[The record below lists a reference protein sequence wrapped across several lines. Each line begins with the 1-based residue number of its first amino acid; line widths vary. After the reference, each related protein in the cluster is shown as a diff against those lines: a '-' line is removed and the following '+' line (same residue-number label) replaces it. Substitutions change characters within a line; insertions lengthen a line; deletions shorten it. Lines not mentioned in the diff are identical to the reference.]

1 MTTTALPAQ
10 TFTPTRRRFSVDEF
24 LAMDQ
29 AGIFHPDERLE
40 LLDGD
45 VWVRAPIGIAQGD
58 GTDRLGRD
66 LILGLYKRAWV
77 RVRGPVQLDNL
88 NLPVPDIAV
97 LRLRDDYHRA
107 HPTPIDIFLI
117 VEASDS
123 SSKSDREARLPRYAV
138 AGIPEVWIPNVL
150 PARNVEA
157 FSDPVDGVYQSRRI
171 VPHDGQISPRAFPDV
186 VLAVGDF
193 LLGDPGSEGDETGAL
208 GTDS

>member
-1 MTTTALPAQ
+1 MTTTAQHTQ
-10 TFTPTRRRFSVDEF
+10 TAAPTRRRFTVDEF
-24 LAMDQ
+24 LAMDR

-58 GTDRLGRD
+58 GTDRLGTD
-66 LILGLYKRAWV
+66 LILRLHQRVLV

-97 LRLRDDYHRA
+97 LRRRDDYHRA
-107 HPTPIDIFLI
+107 HPTPTDIFMI
-117 VEASDS
+117 VEVTDS
-123 SSKSDREARLPRYAV
+123 SIPYAREDRLSRYAT
-138 AGIPEVWIPNVL
+138 AGISEFWIPNV
-150 PARNVEA
+150 PARQVEV
-157 FSDPVDGVYQSRRI
+157 FHDPVDGVYQSRRI
-171 VPHDGQISPRAFPDV
+171 VPADGQISPRAFPDV
-186 VLAVGDF
+186 VLTVGDF